1 MSRAS
6 ISSVDIAA
14 SVEAT
19 CIAMAQAMATYQR
32 CADHKRQLRTELLV
46 SVDQLHERLAHELL
60 ALCRKCKDEL

>member
-1 MSRAS
+1 VSTSA
-6 ISSVDIAA
+6 DIAA

-32 CADHKRQLRTELLV
+32 TNRHGLRAELLV

-60 ALCRKCKDEL
+60 ALCRKCKEEI